1 MTYSFDVILVVTM
14 GIREVIRRYVP
25 TVYSI
30 LNTSICELDILKSF
44 IGLYSFFT
52 LLRLI
57 IYTGKGGTGKTVTS
71 CATAIKMAERNYKT
85 LVISADPAHTL
96 SDALMMPDV
105 GHDSKQVLPN
115 LTALQ
120 IDPVAE
126 MSRQYNT
133 ILSYTAALF
142 SSKGIDE
149 TLAYEIAMLP
159 GMTQLFS
166 LLKVE
171 EVDRARTFDAVV
183 LDMPASGEA
192 LRYLYFPKLVGS
204 IGRKLTG
211 LAGLFSGFAK
221 VFQPLANF
229 PTPTKDVIQSEM
241 DLLDRLNALSD
252 IINNNNRTS
261 VRLVAN
267 PDTFSIENAKRV
279 LMSTSL
285 YGINVDMAVINK
297 IMATSSDEYYAKW
310 ASFQRSKVEEAK
322 ANLYGTELRGIDML
336 RRHGEMLF
344 GSDDPSK
351 IFYHGE
357 PYMFVKQ
364 GTAIN
369 MTVQVPFTEKDD
381 FSIERYGDQLT
392 ITVKTVTGRIANVVP
407 LPVATAGMKLAKAKL
422 LNHKLNVQFE
432 KETL

>member
-1 MTYSFDVILVVTM
+1 V
-14 GIREVIRRYVP
+14 
-25 TVYSI
+25 
-30 LNTSICELDILKSF
+30 
-44 IGLYSFFT
+44 
-52 LLRLI
+52 RLI

-71 CATAIKMAERNYKT
+71 CATAIKMAERNHET

-96 SDALMMPDV
+96 SDAFMMPNI
-105 GHDSKQVLPN
+105 GHEPKQVLPK

-120 IDPVAE
+120 IDPVTE
-126 MSRQYNT
+126 MSRQYTT

-166 LLKVE
+166 LLKIE
-171 EVDRARTFDAVV
+171 EVNRAKTFDAIV

-221 VFQPLANF
+221 VFQPLGKF
-229 PTPTKDVIQSEM
+229 PAPSKDVIQSEM
-241 DLLDRLNALSD
+241 DLLDRLTTLSE
-252 IINNNNRTS
+252 IINNNDITS

-297 IMATSSDEYYAKW
+297 IMADSSDDYYAKW

-322 ANLYGTELRGIDML
+322 ANFYPLPIREANLYGTELRGIDML
-336 RRHGEMLF
+336 RKHGEMLF
-344 GSDDPSK
+344 GTEADPSG
-351 IFYHGE
+351 IFYRGE
-357 PYMFVKQ
+357 PYLFVKE
-364 GTAIN
+364 GSAIN

-392 ITVKTVTGRIANVVP
+392 ITVKTMTGRIANVVP

-422 LNHKLNVQFE
+422 MNHKLNVQFE
-432 KETL
+432 REPL

>member
-1 MTYSFDVILVVTM
+1 
-14 GIREVIRRYVP
+14 
-25 TVYSI
+25 
-30 LNTSICELDILKSF
+30 
-44 IGLYSFFT
+44 
-52 LLRLI
+52 LRLI

-71 CATAIKMAERNYKT
+71 CATAIKMAERGHET

-96 SDALMMPDV
+96 SDALMMPYV
-105 GHDSKQVLPN
+105 GHEPKRVLPK

-120 IDPVAE
+120 IDPVME

-142 SSKGIDE
+142 SAKGIDE

-171 EVDRARTFDAVV
+171 EVERTKTFDAVV

-221 VFQPLANF
+221 VLQPF
-229 PTPTKDVIQSEM
+229 TGMPTPSKDVVQSEM
-241 DLLDRLNALSD
+241 ELLDRLNILAD
-252 IINNNNRTS
+252 IISNNKRTS

-297 IMATSSDEYYAKW
+297 IMASSSDEYYARW

-322 ANLYGTELRGIDML
+322 ANFYPLPVREVQLYNTELRGTEML
-336 RRHGEMLF
+336 CRHGEVLF
-344 GSDDPSK
+344 DDDDPSEV
-351 IFYHGE
+351 FYRGE
-357 PYMFVKQ
+357 PYMFVNK

-369 MTVQVPFTEKDD
+369 MTVQVPFSEKDD

-407 LPVATAGMKLAKAKL
+407 LPVATAGMRLVKAKL
-422 LNHKLNVQFE
+422 LDHKLNVQFE
-432 KETL
+432 KEPL